1 VEEKCLSNAL
11 KSVKTWNYSEV
22 REALTN
28 IYLEPVTLA
37 KKVKRKNVVRYLV
50 KLDKTYEVLSKVF
63 EVLNVLPDP
72 NTLSPFY
79 AELLAISGITDY
91 KSLYLRLRGFK
102 KVVRRLWKY
111 YRIRVK
117 LALTS
122 EEAKKDLRE
131 FIGRSLSIVRR
142 LNKDLRKLEVAVN
155 ELRKLPCIDFT
166 SLKIV
171 VSGMPQVGKSTLV
184 GRISTSKP
192 EVSPFPFT
200 TKNIISGHLQID
212 HMRVQ
217 VFDTP
222 GILDRP
228 ISELN
233 EIEKRA
239 LVAIKFLADVI
250 IYLVDPRPSSYY
262 TIDQQIDLLQMIKA
276 MFGDKP
282 ILVVINKVDETP
294 EERLAEV
301 LRLVKNVHNDEPY
314 KISALKGVG
323 VDSLLEWI
331 RNKCIEFYANNVS
344 KGVTP

>member
-1 VEEKCLSNAL
+1 MEKECLSDAL
-11 KSVKTWNYSEV
+11 KSVRVWNYAEV
-22 REALTN
+22 REVLMS
-28 IYLEPVTLA
+28 IYSEPVTLA
-37 KKVKRKNVVRYLV
+37 KKVKRRNVMRYLV
-50 KLDKTYEVLSKVF
+50 KLDKTYEALNKVF
-63 EVLNVLPDP
+63 EVLNTLPDP
-72 NTLSPFY
+72 NTLNPFY

-102 KVVRRLWKY
+102 KVVRKLWKY

-131 FIGRSLSIVRR
+131 FIGRSLSIIRR
-142 LNKDLRKLEVAVN
+142 LNKDLKKLEVAVN
-155 ELRKLPCIDFT
+155 ELKKLPCIDFA
-166 SLKIV
+166 SLKVV

-200 TKNIISGHLQID
+200 TKNIISGHLQLD
-212 HMRVQ
+212 HMRIQ

-250 IYLVDPRPSSYY
+250 IYLVDPRESSYY

-276 MFGDKP
+276 MFSDKP
-282 ILVVINKVDETP
+282 LLVVVNKIDETS
-294 EERLAEV
+294 EERISEV
-301 LRLVKNVHNDEPY
+301 SKLIKKVHDSEPY
-314 KISALKGVG
+314 KISALKGIG
-323 VDSLLEWI
+323 VDALLEWVKS
-331 RNKCIEFYANNVS
+331 KCLEFYES
-344 KGVTP
+344 RHQLTP

>member
-1 VEEKCLSNAL
+1 MEEKCLSNTL
-11 KSVKTWNYSEV
+11 KSVRVLNYAEV
-22 REALTN
+22 REALLS
-28 IYLEPVTLA
+28 IYSEPTTLA
-37 KKVKRKNVVRYLV
+37 KKVRRKDVVKYLV
-50 KLDKTYEVLSKVF
+50 KLDRVYELVSKVF

-79 AELLAISGITDY
+79 AELLAISGVTDY
-91 KSLYLRLRGFK
+91 KSLYLKLRGFK
-102 KVVRRLWKY
+102 KVVKKLWKY

-117 LALTS
+117 LALTG

-142 LNKDLRKLEVAVN
+142 LSKDLKKLDVAIN
-155 ELRKLPCIDFT
+155 ELKKLPCIDPA
-166 SLKIV
+166 SLKVV

-200 TKNIISGHLQID
+200 TKNIISGHLQIN
-212 HMRVQ
+212 HLRVQ

-250 IYLVDPRPSSYY
+250 IYLIDPRPSSYY
-262 TIDQQIDLLQMIKA
+262 TIDQQIDLLQMIKS
-276 MFGDKP
+276 MFSDKP
-282 ILVVINKVDETP
+282 ILVVINKIDETT
-294 EERLAEV
+294 EERLSEV
-301 LRLVKNVHNDEPY
+301 VRLIKNVHNDEPY
-314 KISALKGVG
+314 KISALKGIG
-323 VDSLLEWI
+323 IDALLEWI
-331 RNKCIEFYANNVS
+331 KINSLSREVAPQRGS
-344 KGVTP
+344 GV

>member
-1 VEEKCLSNAL
+1 VEEECLSKAL
-11 KSVKTWNYSEV
+11 RNVRVWDYAEV
-22 REALTN
+22 REALMSV
-28 IYLEPVTLA
+28 YSEPVTLA
-37 KKVKRKNVVRYLV
+37 KKVRRKNLMKYLV
-50 KLDKTYEVLSKVF
+50 RVDKTYETLNKVF
-63 EVLNVLPDP
+63 AVLDVLPNPD
-72 NTLSPFY
+72 TLNPFY

-91 KSLYLRLRGFK
+91 KTLYSRLRGFK
-102 KVVRRLWKY
+102 KVVRKLWRY

-131 FIGRSLSIVRR
+131 FIGRSLSVVKR
-142 LNKDLRKLEVAVN
+142 LNKDLKKLEVAIN
-155 ELRKLPCIDFT
+155 ELRKLPCIDFNN
-166 SLKIV
+166 LKVV

-184 GRISTSKP
+184 GRISSSKP

-200 TKNIISGHLQID
+200 TKNIISGHLQVD

-239 LVAIKFLADVI
+239 LVAIKFLADAL
-250 IYLVDPRPSSYY
+250 IYLIDPRPSGYY
-262 TIDQQIDLLQMIKA
+262 TIEQQIDLLQMIKT

-282 ILVVINKVDETP
+282 ILVAINKIDETS

-301 LRLVKNVHNDEPY
+301 SKLVKEVCGDEPY

-323 VDSLLEWI
+323 IDSLLEWI
-331 RNKCIEFYANNVS
+331 KDRSHEFYRARAWGS
-344 KGVTP
+344 

>member
-1 VEEKCLSNAL
+1 MEEECISTAL
-11 KSVKTWNYSEV
+11 KSVGVWGYVEV
-22 REALTN
+22 RKALMN
-28 IYLEPVTLA
+28 IYTEPVTLA
-37 KKVKRKNVVRYLV
+37 KKVKRKNVMRYLV
-50 KLDKTYEVLSKVF
+50 RLDKTYETLNKVF
-63 EVLNVLPDP
+63 EVLSVLPDP
-72 NTLSPFY
+72 NKLNPFY

-102 KVVRRLWKY
+102 KVLRKLWKY

-122 EEAKKDLRE
+122 KEAKKDLRE
-131 FIGRSLSIVRR
+131 FIGRSLSIIRR
-142 LNKDLRKLEVAVN
+142 LNKDLKKLEIAIN
-155 ELRKLPCIDFT
+155 EMKKLPCIDFT

-200 TKNIISGHLQID
+200 TKNIISGHLQLD

-222 GILDRP
+222 GMLDRP

-250 IYLVDPRPSSYY
+250 IYLIDPRPSSYY

-276 MFGDKP
+276 MFSDKP
-282 ILVVINKVDETP
+282 ILVVVNKIDETS
-294 EERLAEV
+294 EERLLEV
-301 LRLVKNVHNDEPY
+301 LKLVRSVYEGEPL
-314 KISALKGVG
+314 KISALKGIG
-323 VDSLLEWI
+323 VDALLEWI
-331 RNKCIEFYANNVS
+331 RTKSIEFYRS
-344 KGVTP
+344 QH

>member
-1 VEEKCLSNAL
+1 MSNSL
-11 KSVKTWNYSEV
+11 RSVRVWGYAEV
-22 REALTN
+22 REALMN
-28 IYLEPVTLA
+28 VYSEPITLA
-37 KKVKRKNVVRYLV
+37 KKVRRKDVVRYLV
-50 KLDKTYEVLSKVF
+50 RLDKAYETLNKVF
-63 EVLNVLPDP
+63 EVLNALPNP
-72 NTLSPFY
+72 NVLSPFY

-91 KSLYLRLRGFK
+91 KSTYLRLRGFK
-102 KVVRRLWKY
+102 KVVRKLWRH

-142 LNKDLRKLEVAVN
+142 LNKDLKKLEVAVN

-166 SLKIV
+166 NLKVV

-200 TKNIISGHLQID
+200 TKNIISGHLQVN

-239 LVAIKFLADVI
+239 LVAIKFLADVV
-250 IYLVDPRPSSYY
+250 IYLIDPRPSSYY
-262 TIDQQIDLLQMIKA
+262 TVEQQIDLLQMIKA
-276 MFGDKP
+276 MFSDKP
-282 ILVVINKVDETP
+282 VLVAINKIDETS
-294 EERLAEV
+294 EERLTEV
-301 LRLVKNVHNDEPY
+301 LSMVKKIHNDEVY
-314 KISALKGVG
+314 KISALTGVG
-323 VDSLLEWI
+323 VDALLEWVKS
-331 RNKCIEFYANNVS
+331 RCFEFYKSRHQLVA
-344 KGVTP
+344 

>member
-1 VEEKCLSNAL
+1 MEKECLSNAL
-11 KSVKTWNYSEV
+11 KSVRVWNYAEV
-22 REALTN
+22 REVLMS
-28 IYLEPVTLA
+28 IYSEPVTLA
-37 KKVKRKNVVRYLV
+37 KKVKRRNVMRYLV
-50 KLDKTYEVLSKVF
+50 KLDKTYEALNKVF
-63 EVLNVLPDP
+63 EVLNTLPDP
-72 NTLSPFY
+72 NTLNPFY

-102 KVVRRLWKY
+102 KVVRKLWKY

-131 FIGRSLSIVRR
+131 FIGRSLSIIRR
-142 LNKDLRKLEVAVN
+142 LNKDLKKLEVAVN
-155 ELRKLPCIDFT
+155 ELKKLPCIDFA
-166 SLKIV
+166 SLKVV

-200 TKNIISGHLQID
+200 TKNIISGHLQLD
-212 HMRVQ
+212 HMRIQ

-250 IYLVDPRPSSYY
+250 IYLVDPRESSYY
-262 TIDQQIDLLQMIKA
+262 TIGQQIDLLQMIKA
-276 MFGDKP
+276 MFSDKP
-282 ILVVINKVDETP
+282 LLVVVNKIDETS
-294 EERLAEV
+294 EERISEV
-301 LRLVKNVHNDEPY
+301 SKLIKKVYDSEPY
-314 KISALKGVG
+314 KISALKGIG
-323 VDSLLEWI
+323 VDALLEWVKS
-331 RNKCIEFYANNVS
+331 KCLEFYES
-344 KGVTP
+344 RHQLTP